1 MTMAPEAAF
10 AVWRARVE
18 AALDQALPSA
28 ENSPQRL
35 HAAMRHG
42 VLNGG
47 KRMRPLLAYA
57 TGTAFGADASRL
69 DAAAVA
75 VELIHCYSLVHDDL
89 PAMDDDAL
97 RRGQPTVHVAFD
109 EATAILAG
117 DALQTLA
124 FDVLANAPQA
134 AERRVA
140 MLAELARAS
149 GAAGMCGGQ
158 ALDIDATGN
167 AGAKRGQSHFSVE
180 GHHQSKSPDRKHDS
194 DPFSLADLER
204 LHAMDRLFS
213 LERMHALKTGAL
225 LRASVRL
232 GAIAAGADADSR
244 IALDRYADALGL
256 AFQIRDDLL
265 DIEGDA
271 ATLGKTAG
279 KDLAQDKATFPSL
292 LGIEA
297 SRARLAQLSVL
308 MQDAL
313 AGLGVETAALAALAR
328 KVVERDN

>member
-1 MTMAPEAAF
+1 MPDAVFAA
-10 AVWRARVE
+10 WRTRVE
-18 AALDQALPSA
+18 AALDRALPDPA
-28 ENSPQRL
+28 VSPRRL

-57 TGTAFGADASRL
+57 TGSAFGATEADL

-117 DALQTLA
+117 DALQTRA
-124 FDVLANAPQA
+124 FEVLADAPLA

-149 GAAGMCGGQ
+149 GVAGMCGGQ

-167 AGAKRGQSHFSVE
+167 PV
-180 GHHQSKSPDRKHDS
+180 
-194 DPFSLADLER
+194 SLMELER
-204 LHAMDRLFS
+204 L
-213 LERMHALKTGAL
+213 HALKTGAL
-225 LRASVRL
+225 LRSAVRL
-232 GAIAAGADADSR
+232 GAITAGVDDTR
-244 IALDRYADALGL
+244 RVALDHYADALGL
-256 AFQIRDDLL
+256 AFQVRDDLL
-265 DIEGDA
+265 DVEGDA

-279 KDLAQDKATFPSL
+279 KDAAQDKATFPAL
-292 LGIEA
+292 LGIDA
-297 SRARLAQLSVL
+297 SRARLA
-308 MQDAL
+308 AL
-313 AGLGVETAALAALAR
+313 ADTMQHALSTLTVDTSALAALAR
-328 KVVERDN
+328 LVIERDR